1 MKVQRLVEMTHVHVE
16 VGRNTKI
23 AVAKIS
29 NINTFSDCAIAKKH
43 KNIAECS
50 QFVRNHIKMFT
61 KKPEPLLYQLKAP
74 CEQILNILNVSIS
87 IGTGIFI
94 CLSFIL
100 LKK

>member
-1 MKVQRLVEMTHVHVE
+1 MILVLVE

-94 CLSFIL
+94 VEFHFTKIIS
-100 LKK
+100 K